1 MCNLTCS
8 QIVDSF
14 YWKCEYLSQYVQF
27 STLTTQT
34 INDSFIIFSSFISSY
49 LIYFHTTYFQPD
61 PQPERYKRIWCYWLE
76 TFVSE
81 ERKAA
86 VSITNLKHQEDYSV
100 LFFLTS
106 APMVVEQRFSA
117 SHRDVRITSV
127 VPLVISTVDLKR

>member
-27 STLTTQT
+27 SILTTQT

-49 LIYFHTTYFQPD
+49 LIYFHITYFQPD

-76 TFVSE
+76 TFVLE
-81 ERKAA
+81 ERRAA
-86 VSITNLKHQEDYSV
+86 VSITNLKHQEDCIQYSFS
-100 LFFLTS
+100 LPLPLWLWNSAFLLLTE
-106 APMVVEQRFSA
+106 MWELLQ
-117 SHRDVRITSV
+117 
-127 VPLVISTVDLKR
+127 